1 MPTDKVAHF
10 LGGFC
15 LCVTTA
21 VLAALSVQSQTAV
34 LMGFAVSVTI
44 GRWKEWRDRHTGK
57 GSPDK
62 WDFWATVAG
71 AVWGGIILLIK

>member
-1 MPTDKVAHF
+1 MPIDKIAHF

-21 VLAALSVQSQTAV
+21 VLVALSVQYWTAV
-34 LMGFAVSVTI
+34 LIGFAVSVAV
-44 GRWKEWRDRHTGK
+44 GRLKEWRDGHIGK
-57 GSPDK
+57 GTPDK

-71 AVWGGIILLIK
+71 SVWGVIILLIK